1 MPECNTPSVYQ
12 NLKQRVLK
20 ANLQL
25 PKYGL
30 VTFTWGNVSEIDR
43 ELGVIAI
50 KPSGVEY
57 DDMTINHIVVVD
69 LNGAIIE
76 GELNPS
82 SDTATHIEIY
92 KAFPNVGGVVHT
104 HSRSAT
110 IWAQAGIDIPALGTT
125 HADYF
130 YGDIPCTRRL
140 SNTEIAQEYERNTGL
155 VIVEEFSQ
163 RRIDPMTVPSAIV
176 AGHAP
181 FSWGKNANDAVHNAV
196 VLEEISAMALATR
209 ALNSGIK
216 LQPELSDKHYLRKH
230 GENAYY
236 GQERH

>member
-1 MPECNTPSVYQ
+1 MYSE
-12 NLKQRVLK
+12 LKQRVLE
-20 ANLQL
+20 ANLKL

-43 ELGVIAI
+43 ERGVIAI

-57 DDMTINHIVVVD
+57 DGMRAEHIVVVD
-69 LNGAIIE
+69 LDGNVVE
-76 GELNPS
+76 GNMNPS

-92 KAFPNVGGVVHT
+92 KAFPQVGGVVHT

-130 YGDIPCTRRL
+130 YGDIPCTRKL
-140 SNTEIAQEYERNTGL
+140 SQREISEEYEKNTGL
-155 VIVEEFSQ
+155 VIVEEFRQ
-163 RRIDPMTVPSAIV
+163 RRIDPMAVPSVIV

-181 FSWGKNANDAVHNAV
+181 FSWGTNADDAVHNAV

-209 ALNSGIK
+209 SLNSGIK
-216 LQPELSDKHYLRKH
+216 IQPELSDKHYLRKH

-236 GQERH
+236 GQR

>member
-1 MPECNTPSVYQ
+1 MSQYNK
-12 NLKQRVLK
+12 LKQRVLN

-43 ELGVIAI
+43 KRGVIAI

-57 DDMTINHIVVVD
+57 SDMTADDIVIVNLDGHIV
-69 LNGAIIE
+69 E
-76 GELNPS
+76 GKLNPS

-92 KAFPNVGGVVHT
+92 KAFPMIGGVVHT

-140 SNTEIAQEYERNTGL
+140 STSEIADEYEKNTGL
-155 VIVEEFSQ
+155 VIIEEFMH
-163 RRIDPMTVPSAIV
+163 RNIDPIAVPSVIV

-181 FSWGKNANDAVHNAV
+181 FSWGKDATDAVHNAV

-209 ALNSGIK
+209 TLNSGIK
-216 LQPELSDKHYLRKH
+216 IQPELSDKHYLRKH
-230 GENAYY
+230 GANAYY
-236 GQERH
+236 GQQ